1 MWLFWNGKYYKIK
14 VTNEYILLSKHNI
27 SEKYEYRFGYKML
40 GVLKIIEIKLNEL
53 IILKRYCKL
62 RRCSRDSSFSD
73 YSISIY
79 NIDNKNEKILTSLH
93 VSDNFIGITYMNYL
107 IKNEYLFV
115 RYGYKLDIYNIK
127 NNVKLI
133 NKSNKTFETKEVE
146 FEGIFGPIR
155 RKVIQSKKEFNI
167 VFLSNFDDFIFVKD
181 INDIIKIYTF
191 RNNRLKF
198 YQTIPF
204 QNKDINGIINLK
216 NNNLLM
222 YTSKELF
229 IFKHL

>member
-1 MWLFWNGKYYKIK
+1 MEIYYKIK

-27 SEKYEYRFGYKML
+27 SDKYEYRFGYQML

-53 IILKRYCKL
+53 IILKRYSKL
-62 RRCSRDSSFSD
+62 PYCSHDSSFSD

-93 VSDNFIGITYMNYL
+93 VSDDFIGIAYMNYL

-127 NNVKLI
+127 KNMKLI
-133 NKSNKTFETKEVE
+133 DESNKTFETKEVE
-146 FEGIFGPIR
+146 FKEFFGPIKR
-155 RKVIQSKKEFNI
+155 VVTQLKKEFNI
-167 VFLSNFDDFIFVKD
+167 VFLCNFDDFIFVKD
-181 INDIIKIYTF
+181 INNIIKIYTF
-191 RNNRLKF
+191 RNNHLKF

>member
-1 MWLFWNGKYYKIK
+1 M
-14 VTNEYILLSKHNI
+14 
-27 SEKYEYRFGYKML
+27 
-40 GVLKIIEIKLNEL
+40 
-53 IILKRYCKL
+53 
-62 RRCSRDSSFSD
+62 
-73 YSISIY
+73 
-79 NIDNKNEKILTSLH
+79 
-93 VSDNFIGITYMNYL
+93 
-107 IKNEYLFV
+107 
-115 RYGYKLDIYNIK
+115 
-127 NNVKLI
+127 KLI
-133 NKSNKTFETKEVE
+133 NKSNKTFETQEVE
-146 FEGIFGPIR
+146 FEGIFGPIK

-167 VFLSNFDDFIFVKD
+167 VFLCNFDDFIFVKD

-222 YTSKELF
+222 FTSKELF